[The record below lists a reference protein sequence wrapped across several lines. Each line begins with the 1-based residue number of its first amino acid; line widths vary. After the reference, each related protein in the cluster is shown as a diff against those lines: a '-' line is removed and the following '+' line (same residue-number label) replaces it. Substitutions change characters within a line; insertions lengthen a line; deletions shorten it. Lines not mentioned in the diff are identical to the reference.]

1 MATDATP
8 VDPSA
13 TSTATESATIVGGV
27 AARLDRLPVQLY
39 HWRFVL
45 LAQLFWAA
53 CLMIDPLTER
63 LYPAVWLPHHNFSS
77 LDYSFLVGFSNGLGP
92 LIGEYTFGFIG
103 DRFGRKKS
111 MIASCAIA
119 GLIVIPVGFTT
130 SWPLLMVIVTLAGLG
145 VGGALVLAPVY
156 ATEVS
161 PPGARSQLMLG
172 GQVLSLGMVAVLASL
187 PALYLLPQYP
197 EPFVLTFAGFAL
209 VLIPVILLALPESP
223 RWLESH
229 GRQEKAEAI
238 VSRLEHKAEARG
250 HVLAP
255 PDYSRYA
262 VPEQEKVPVGEV
274 FKGQYLNR
282 TVVLLV
288 VWVFFYAGI
297 DYGFNSYQ
305 GVYIVDHGFS
315 AHQLFLMFLI
325 AGIFGA
331 ATIGITAWVGERVE
345 RKTWIAGAGIF
356 MCFGAAVYYF
366 FPHSFGW
373 LTTATAMTSMA
384 VGVFVTNL
392 YNYTASAYPTRVRA
406 VGTGWTDG
414 VGHAGAVAGP
424 LIAGALFAVT
434 ASNNHIAWFLWF
446 TIAGSLLPA
455 LLLLFMGMKQKRAVL
470 EVMSQ

>member
-1 MATDATP
+1 MAADPTP
-8 VDPSA
+8 VEPPPNLAA
-13 TSTATESATIVGGV
+13 TTGVTGGI
-27 AARLDRLPVQLY
+27 AARLDRLPLQPY
-39 HWRFVL
+39 HWRFVF

-77 LDYSFLVGFSNGLGP
+77 TDYSLLVGFSNGLGP

-119 GLIVIPVGFTT
+119 GLVVIPVGFTT
-130 SWPLLMVIVTLAGLG
+130 NWPLLMVIVTVAGLG

-156 ATEVS
+156 GTEVS
-161 PPGARSQLMLG
+161 PPLARSRLMLG
-172 GQVLSLGMVAVLASL
+172 GQVLSLGMVAIVASL
-187 PALYLLPQYP
+187 PALYLLPAHP
-197 EPFVLTFAGFAL
+197 ETFVLIFAGFAL
-209 VLIPVILLALPESP
+209 ILIPVIIFALPESP
-223 RWLESH
+223 RWLEGK
-229 GRQEKAEAI
+229 GRVQEADAYVTK
-238 VSRLEHKAEARG
+238 LEESARRRG
-250 HVLAP
+250 HVLAEP
-255 PDYSRYA
+255 NFALYS
-262 VPEQEKVPVGEV
+262 VPKRESVPVGEV
-274 FKGQYLNR
+274 FKGQYLYR

-305 GVYIVDHGFS
+305 GVYIIDAGWS
-315 AHQLFLMFLI
+315 AHQLFLMFLYG
-325 AGIFGA
+325 GIFGA
-331 ATIGITAWVGERVE
+331 AAIGLTALIGERVE
-345 RKTWIAGAGIF
+345 RKTWIAGAGVLV
-356 MCFGAAVYYF
+356 CFSAIIYYK
-366 FPHSFGW
+366 FPHSFAW
-373 LTTATAMTSMA
+373 MVTATAIGSIA

-414 VGHAGAVAGP
+414 VGHGGAVAGP

-434 ASNNHIAWFLWF
+434 ANHIGWFLWF

-455 LLLLFMGMKQKRAVL
+455 GLLLFLGMKQKRAVL
-470 EVMSQ
+470 EEISQ